1 MKKFLT
7 LLIATIVAM
16 GTFAQTNL
24 AVGKTSVATSGTAEA
39 GNDGNN
45 GSRWESAHGQDPQLW
60 MVDLGEATTFNVIS
74 IRWEGAY
81 GKSFT
86 IIAGNDLGDDGNVQ
100 RLHVNALGRL
110 REVFNDTNDMQLPAA
125 MAGGIDPV
133 NDLRSAYHL
142 KRPIQ
147 RIYSCDEF
155 VLDSLWMSMPYLVP
169 RAAQLLK
176 DIGRTFQDTVH
187 ARGGGDY
194 RIKVTSV
201 LRTEY
206 SASRLRHRNRNA
218 SEQSC
223 HRYGTT
229 FDISWTKFDCMD
241 TTRLVSLEDLK
252 NILAEVIQDKRQQGR
267 CYAIYER
274 KQGCFHVTVR

>member
-1 MKKFLT
+1 MMRPLLWSIAALLT
-7 LLIATIVAM
+7 TGIALSACSDNQTQSDAATQPDTLVTLRARDVCRLL
-16 GTFAQTNL
+16 
-24 AVGKTSVATSGTAEA
+24 
-39 GNDGNN
+39 ND
-45 GSRWESAHGQDPQLW
+45 
-60 MVDLGEATTFNVIS
+60 M
-74 IRWEGAY
+74 
-81 GKSFT
+81 
-86 IIAGNDLGDDGNVQ
+86 GDDQQVQ

-110 REVFNDTNDMQLPAA
+110 REVFNDTNDLQLPAA
-125 MAGGIDPV
+125 VACGIDPV
-133 NDLRSAYHL
+133 TDLRSAYHL

-155 VLDSLWMSMPYLVP
+155 IVDSLWMSMPYLVP

-176 DIGRTFQDTVH
+176 DIGRTFQDTVR

-194 RIKVTSV
+194 RIKVTSA

-206 SASRLRHRNRNA
+206 SVGRLRRRNRNA

-223 HRYGTT
+223 HRYATT
-229 FDISWTKFDCMD
+229 FDISWTKFDCLD

-252 NILAEVIQDKRQQGR
+252 NILAEVIQDKRHQGR

>member
-1 MKKFLT
+1 MMRPPLW
-7 LLIATIVAM
+7 IATVLLPL
-16 GTFAQTNL
+16 L
-24 AVGKTSVATSGTAEA
+24 AVLGACS
-39 GNDGNN
+39 DDNN
-45 GSRWESAHGQDPQLW
+45 QSCSSSTPPDTLVTLHPRALCQL
-60 MVDLGEATTFNVIS
+60 L
-74 IRWEGAY
+74 
-81 GKSFT
+81 
-86 IIAGNDLGDDGNVQ
+86 NDLGDDGNVQ

-125 MAGGIDPV
+125 VAGGIDPV

-176 DIGRTFQDTVH
+176 DIGRTFQDTVR
-187 ARGGGDY
+187 ARGGGGY

-206 SASRLRHRNRNA
+206 SASRLRRRNRNA
-218 SEQSC
+218 SDQSC

-229 FDISWTKFDCMD
+229 FDISWTKFDCQD

-274 KQGCFHVTVR
+274 RQGCFHVTVR

>member
-1 MKKFLT
+1 MMRPPLW
-7 LLIATIVAM
+7 IATVLLPL
-16 GTFAQTNL
+16 L
-24 AVGKTSVATSGTAEA
+24 AVLGACS
-39 GNDGNN
+39 DDNN
-45 GSRWESAHGQDPQLW
+45 QSRSSSTPPDTLVTLHPLAVCRL
-60 MVDLGEATTFNVIS
+60 L
-74 IRWEGAY
+74 
-81 GKSFT
+81 
-86 IIAGNDLGDDGNVQ
+86 NDLGDDGNVQ

-125 MAGGIDPV
+125 VAGGIDPV

-176 DIGRTFQDTVH
+176 DIGRTFQDTVR
-187 ARGGGDY
+187 ARGGGGY

-206 SASRLRHRNRNA
+206 SASRLRRRNRNA
-218 SEQSC
+218 SDQSC

-229 FDISWTKFDCMD
+229 FDISWTKFDCQD

-274 KQGCFHVTVR
+274 RQGCFHVTVR

>member
-1 MKKFLT
+1 MMRP
-7 LLIATIVAM
+7 LLWIATVLPAL
-16 GTFAQTNL
+16 L
-24 AVGKTSVATSGTAEA
+24 AVLSACSDDTDHARSSTATPDTLVTLHPRAVCRLL
-39 GNDGNN
+39 ND
-45 GSRWESAHGQDPQLW
+45 
-60 MVDLGEATTFNVIS
+60 M
-74 IRWEGAY
+74 
-81 GKSFT
+81 
-86 IIAGNDLGDDGNVQ
+86 GDDGNVQ
-100 RLHVNALGRL
+100 RLHVNALGQL

-125 MAGGIDPV
+125 VAGGIDPI
-133 NDLRSAYHL
+133 NDLHSAYHL
-142 KRPIQ
+142 RRPIQ

-155 VLDSLWMSMPYLVP
+155 IVDSLWMSMPYLVP

-176 DIGRTFQDTVH
+176 DIGRTFQDTVR

-201 LRTEY
+201 LRTEF
-206 SASRLRHRNRNA
+206 SASRLRRRNRNA
-218 SEQSC
+218 SDQSC

-252 NILAEVIQDKRQQGR
+252 NILAEVIQDKRQKGR

-274 KQGCFHVTVR
+274 RQGCFHVTVR

>member
-1 MKKFLT
+1 MMRSLLWVLVALLFTSLAACSGSDNESEGTIPPPDT
-7 LLIATIVAM
+7 LVSLRPRAIARLL
-16 GTFAQTNL
+16 NDL
-24 AVGKTSVATSGTAEA
+24 
-39 GNDGNN
+39 GNDG
-45 GSRWESAHGQDPQLW
+45 D
-60 MVDLGEATTFNVIS
+60 
-74 IRWEGAY
+74 
-81 GKSFT
+81 
-86 IIAGNDLGDDGNVQ
+86 VQ
-100 RLHVNALGRL
+100 RLHVNTLGRL

-125 MAGGIDPV
+125 VANGIVPV
-133 NDLRSAYHL
+133 NDLRGAYHL

-147 RIYSCDEF
+147 HIYSCDEF
-155 VLDSLWMSMPYLVP
+155 VVDSLWMSMPYLVP

-176 DIGRTFQDTVH
+176 DIGRAFQDTILT
-187 ARGGGDY
+187 RGGGDY
-194 RIKVTSV
+194 RIKVTSA

-206 SASRLRHRNRNA
+206 SVSRLRRRNRNA
-218 SEQSC
+218 SDQSC

>member
-1 MKKFLT
+1 MMRPLLWILGSLL
-7 LLIATIVAM
+7 LLIATMTAC
-16 GTFAQTNL
+16 
-24 AVGKTSVATSGTAEA
+24 SGSD
-39 GNDGNN
+39 N
-45 GSRWESAHGQDPQLW
+45 P
-60 MVDLGEATTFNVIS
+60 GEATLPPDTLVTLHPRAIC
-74 IRWEGAY
+74 RML
-81 GKSFT
+81 
-86 IIAGNDLGDDGNVQ
+86 NDMGDADGVQ
-100 RLHVNALGRL
+100 RLPVNALGRL

-125 MAGGIDPV
+125 MANGIDPV

-142 KRPIQ
+142 KHPIQ

-206 SASRLRHRNRNA
+206 SASRLRRRNRNA
-218 SEQSC
+218 SDQSC
-223 HRYGTT
+223 HRFGTT
-229 FDISWTKFDCMD
+229 FDISWTKFDCLD
-241 TTRLVSLEDLK
+241 TTHLNSLEDLK
-252 NILAEVIQDKRQQGR
+252 NILAEIIQDKRQQGR

>member
-1 MKKFLT
+1 MMRSLLWTSSVLLALLAALGACSDGAQHGDMSTASSDT
-7 LLIATIVAM
+7 LVTLHPRA
-16 GTFAQTNL
+16 L
-24 AVGKTSVATSGTAEA
+24 C
-39 GNDGNN
+39 
-45 GSRWESAHGQDPQLW
+45 RL
-60 MVDLGEATTFNVIS
+60 L
-74 IRWEGAY
+74 
-81 GKSFT
+81 
-86 IIAGNDLGDDGNVQ
+86 NDLGDDGNVQ

-206 SASRLRHRNRNA
+206 SASRLRRRNRNA